1 MIYLLFILITLAVL
15 LLFVME
21 RKKASDITQEK
32 ETLLEEIK
40 SKEEGLEKKMKYFA
54 RLNETARLLNFMR
67 TKEKVYENILNLAVE
82 SLGADRGSL
91 MLFDDTERDLYI
103 RASIGLDCKYA
114 GLRFQLGEGIAGM
127 VADEKIPILVKDI
140 RQDHNFIFFKDN
152 DYDTRSMISV
162 PLETPD
168 KLLGVINV
176 ESTAAN
182 RQFTENEL
190 QFLYAFAN
198 QAAVSIHNYI
208 LYNEIDASYG
218 KINDKLEELSILYEA
233 STTSSV
239 IMGLNSL
246 IKKIMEMLSAALNT
260 EASSILIYN
269 EQNDTLEFTV
279 ATGGVSD
286 KLDRFVIKSGT
297 GIAGRVFQTGE
308 HVLANDVRTN
318 PMFNPEIDHI
328 TGFSTRSILCVPMK
342 IRGKIIGV
350 IEVVNKTE
358 GDFDE
363 DDLNLLF
370 TLANLFASAINN
382 NRLYDEL
389 TGLKNFN
396 DNLLSSM
403 NSGVITIDENSLIT
417 LYNKS
422 AERILGYPLSEVYRR
437 DIREI
442 MTDAVSGQ
450 CIMTDSLEKDIVYQ
464 NFEQKIKNKA
474 GNIIPVGLSTSIM
487 KDHQN
492 KVGCIA
498 TFTDLTLIKK
508 LEEEVRRT
516 DRLNSL
522 REMALG
528 IAHEL
533 KNPIS
538 AIQGSIQVL
547 KGRVKSE
554 SSEVAEILEI
564 ILKESKRLDNIIT
577 NFSDFV
583 KPVKLTL
590 EKDDLNGI
598 IMETVKL
605 IRFDKSFHGQIEIEE
620 CLAPDL
626 PKLLLD
632 REKIKQ
638 VIINLLINSSDA
650 INGGGKIKIR
660 TRVFQSSIR
669 IKSPLNIKN
678 VFIQS
683 PLISNIQMIV
693 EDTGAGIEEN
703 IIGNIFSPFYTTKE
717 KGIGLGLAIVHKI
730 IDEHGGIINVESVPG
745 KGTAFTISLPV
756 AE

>member
-1 MIYLLFILITLAVL
+1 MIYFLFILIIMAVL
-15 LLFVME
+15 LLFIME
-21 RKKASDITQEK
+21 RKKTSDISQEK
-32 ETLLEEIK
+32 ARLLEEIK
-40 SKEEGLEKKMKYFA
+40 IKEQGLEKKMKYFS
-54 RLNETARLLNFMR
+54 RLNETARLLNFMK
-67 TKEKVYENILNLAVE
+67 TKEKVYDNILNLAME
-82 SLGADRGSL
+82 SLDADRGSL
-91 MLFDDTERDLYI
+91 MLYEDTERELYI
-103 RASIGLDCKYA
+103 KASSGIDEKYA
-114 GLRFQLGEGIAGM
+114 GLKFQMGEGIAGM

-140 RQDHNFIFFKDN
+140 RQDQNFIFFKDN
-152 DYDTRSMISV
+152 DYDTKSMISV

-168 KLLGVINV
+168 KFIGVLNI
-176 ESTAAN
+176 ESTAKT
-182 RQFTENEL
+182 RQFSENEL

-198 QAAVSIHNYI
+198 QAAVSIHNFI
-208 LYNEIDASYG
+208 LYNEIEASYG
-218 KINDKLEELSILYEA
+218 QINSKLEELSILYEA

-246 IKKIMEMLSAALNT
+246 IKKIMEMLTAALST
-260 EASSILIYN
+260 EASSILLYN
-269 EQNDTLEFTV
+269 EQEDTLEFTV
-279 ATGGVSD
+279 ATGGVSE
-286 KLDRFVIKSGT
+286 KLDKYEITAGT

-308 HVLANDVRTN
+308 HVLANDVKTN
-318 PMFNPEIDHI
+318 PMFNPQIDQL
-328 TGFSTRSILCVPMK
+328 TGFTTRSILCVPMK

-350 IEVVNKTE
+350 IEVVNKTD

-403 NSGVITIDENSLIT
+403 NSGVITIDENSRVT
-417 LYNKS
+417 LYNRS
-422 AERILGYPLSEVYRR
+422 AERILGYPINEVYRR
-437 DIREI
+437 DIRDI
-442 MTDAVSGQ
+442 MTDSVTGQ
-450 CIMTDSLEKDIVYQ
+450 CIMTDSLEKDIIYQ
-464 NFEQKIKNKA
+464 NFEQKIKNRS
-474 GNIIPVGLSTSIM
+474 GEIIPVGISTSIM
-487 KDHQN
+487 RDQQN
-492 KVGCIA
+492 KIGCIA

-508 LEEEVRRT
+508 LEQEIRRT

-547 KGRVKSE
+547 KGRVRSE

-564 ILKESKRLDNIIT
+564 ILKESRRLDNIIT

-590 EKDDLNGI
+590 AKDDLNGI
-598 IMETVKL
+598 ITETVKL
-605 IRFDKSFHGQIEIEE
+605 IRFDKRFHGQVEIEE
-620 CLAPDL
+620 ALSPDL

-632 REKIKQ
+632 REKMKQ

-650 INGGGKIKIR
+650 INGGGKISIK
-660 TRVFQSSIR
+660 TRITKSSIK

-683 PLISNIQMIV
+683 PLISNIQLII
-693 EDTGAGIEEN
+693 EDTGSGIEEN
-703 IIGNIFSPFYTTKE
+703 IIGHIFSPFYTTKE

-730 IDEHGGIINVESVPG
+730 IDEHGGAINVESAPG
-745 KGTAFTISLPV
+745 KGTVFTISLP
-756 AE
+756 AGE